1 MDFNPQIADQILERI
16 ANGESL
22 KSITAIEAFPSRSV
36 VYEWLA
42 TEKPFADKY
51 ARAREDQ
58 ADTYADEITAIA
70 DDPALPSDQKRIMVD
85 ARKWVACK
93 LKPRKYGDKLDHTLA
108 SPDGGPVKHSIT
120 VEFV

>member
-1 MDFNPQIADQILERI
+1 MKYTKETAAAIVERI

-22 KSITAIEAFPSRSV
+22 RSIVKSEGMPAQST
-36 VYEWLA
+36 VYVWLM
-42 TEKPFADKY
+42 EHPDFAEQY

-58 ADTYADEITAIA
+58 ADTYADEIAAIA
-70 DDPALPSDQKRIMVD
+70 DDETIPTDSRRVRID
-85 ARKWVACK
+85 ARKWIACK
-93 LKPRKYGDKLDHTLA
+93 LKPRKYGDKVDHTLA